1 MNIRHTAATFIIAF
15 LSFSGFVN
23 GQPGHSISVTVDGA
37 PQATVRLAYH
47 VGAQQYVRDSLVTDS
62 GGRCNF
68 TGADRLPP
76 GVYMIVLPGNTFFE
90 FLVGDD
96 QHFDIR
102 CDVKN
107 PGTTLSFKGS
117 DENQRFLEYQKKWKV
132 MQEEAVNL
140 SASLRAITSDTMVD
154 ISPSRPIVVNAGV
167 PTLRDSSISGKETAL
182 RKEKLAAQ
190 EKRMKEYLHQTAE
203 SNKGTLL
210 GAIARSIIPPEPYV
224 PILPPGTTNR
234 DSVSRLLSY
243 IHYKDHFFDNV
254 DLSQPGLIR
263 SPILGGRLEQF
274 FRQVVIQMP
283 DSIIREA
290 DRLLAKS
297 AVNDDVFQYVAVWI
311 MNRYASS
318 EIMGHDA
325 VVVHMADKVY
335 LSGKAPWATKEYLAE
350 LEKRINRLRSNLI
363 GKRAPELLMN
373 SFAGHYV
380 SLYDIEA
387 DYTIVYFWEPDCGH
401 CKVAT
406 PLLRDYYNTN
416 RNKGIEVF
424 AVCTHH
430 EREKWEQYIVD
441 NGLGW
446 INGWDPE
453 RMSRFDYLYNVDST
467 PLIYILD
474 REKKIIAKRLAA
486 EDVPAFIEAYRN
498 YAGN

>member
-1 MNIRHTAATFIIAF
+1 MNIRHTAAYLIISF
-15 LSFSGFVN
+15 LSLSGFMN

-37 PQATVRLAYH
+37 SEATVRLAYH
-47 VGAQQYVRDSLVTDS
+47 VGSQQYVRDSLVADS
-62 GGRCNF
+62 NGRCNF

-90 FLVGDD
+90 LLVGDD
-96 QHFDIR
+96 QHFDIS
-102 CDVKN
+102 CDAKD
-107 PGTTLSFKGS
+107 PGGTLSFRGS
-117 DENQRFLEYQKKWKV
+117 EENQRFLDYQKKWKV
-132 MQEEAVNL
+132 LQEEAVNL
-140 SASLRAITSDTMVD
+140 SA
-154 ISPSRPIVVNAGV
+154 G
-167 PTLRDSSISGKETAL
+167 LRDSSLSKGEADL

-190 EKRMKEYLHQTAE
+190 EKKMKQYLHQTAE

-210 GAIARSIIPPEPYV
+210 GAIAKSIIPPEPFV
-224 PILPPGTTNR
+224 PTVPPGTSNR

-283 DSIIREA
+283 DSIIRET

-297 AVNDDVFQYVAVWI
+297 AVNEDVFQYVAVWI

-325 VVVHMADKVY
+325 VVVHLADEVY
-335 LSGKAPWATKEYLAE
+335 LAGKAPWATKEYLSE
-350 LEKRINRLRSNLI
+350 LEKRVNRLRSNLI
-363 GKRAPELLMN
+363 GQKAPELLMN

-380 SLYDIEA
+380 SLYDVEA

-406 PLLRDYYNTN
+406 PLLRDYYNGN
-416 RNKGIEVF
+416 RDKGIEIF

-430 EREKWEQYIVD
+430 DREKWEKYIVD
-441 NGLGW
+441 NGLSW

-453 RMSRFDYLYNVDST
+453 RLSRFDHFYNVDST

-486 EDVPAFIEAYRN
+486 EDVSSFIDAYRK
-498 YAGN
+498 YRGQ

>member
-1 MNIRHTAATFIIAF
+1 MNIRHTAAYLIISF
-15 LSFSGFVN
+15 LSLSGFMN

-37 PQATVRLAYH
+37 SKATVRLAYH
-47 VGAQQYVRDSLVTDS
+47 VGSQQYVRDSLVADS
-62 GGRCNF
+62 NGRCNF

-96 QHFDIR
+96 QYFDIS
-102 CDVKN
+102 CDAKD
-107 PGTTLSFKGS
+107 PGGTLSFRGS
-117 DENQRFLEYQKKWKV
+117 EENQRFLDYQKKWKV
-132 MQEEAVNL
+132 LQEEAVNL
-140 SASLRAITSDTMVD
+140 SA
-154 ISPSRPIVVNAGV
+154 G
-167 PTLRDSSISGKETAL
+167 LRDSSLSKGEADL

-190 EKRMKEYLHQTAE
+190 EKKMKQYLHQVAE

-210 GAIARSIIPPEPYV
+210 GAIAKSIIPPEPFV
-224 PILPPGTTNR
+224 PILPPGTSNR
-234 DSVSRLLSY
+234 DSVSRLLTY

-290 DRLLAKS
+290 DRLLGKS
-297 AVNDDVFQYVAVWI
+297 AGNDDVFQYVAVWI

-325 VVVHMADKVY
+325 VVVHLADKVY
-335 LSGKAPWATKEYLAE
+335 LAGKAPWATKEYLAE
-350 LEKRINRLRSNLI
+350 LEKRVNRLRSNLI
-363 GKRAPELLMN
+363 GQKAPELLMN

-380 SLYDIEA
+380 SLYDVEA

-406 PLLRDYYNTN
+406 PILRDYYKAN
-416 RNKGIEVF
+416 RDKGIEVF

-430 EREKWEQYIVD
+430 DREKWEKYIVD
-441 NGLGW
+441 NGLSW

-453 RMSRFDYLYNVDST
+453 RLSRFDHFYNVDST

-486 EDVPAFIEAYRN
+486 EDVSSFIDAYKKFSSR
-498 YAGN
+498 

>member
-1 MNIRHTAATFIIAF
+1 MNIRHLAATYIIAF
-15 LSFSGFVN
+15 ISLAGVLN

-37 PQATVRLAYH
+37 PHSGIRLAYH
-47 VGAQQYVRDSLVTDS
+47 VGAQQYVRDSLVADN

-68 TGADRLPP
+68 TGPDRLPP
-76 GVYMIVLPGNTFFE
+76 GVYMIVLPQNTFFE
-90 FLVGDD
+90 FLVGED

-107 PGTTLSFKGS
+107 PGATLSFKGS
-117 DENQRFLEYQKKWKV
+117 DENQRFLEYQRKWKV
-132 MQEEAVNL
+132 LQEEAVSL
-140 SASLRAITSDTMVD
+140 SS
-154 ISPSRPIVVNAGV
+154 G
-167 PTLRDSSISGKETAL
+167 LRDSSLSVKEAAL

-203 SNKGTLL
+203 TNRGTLL

-224 PILPPGTTNR
+224 PVLPPGTANR

-254 DLSQPGLIR
+254 DLTQPGLIR

-283 DSIIREA
+283 DSIIMEA
-290 DRLLAKS
+290 DRLLGKS
-297 AVNDDVFQYVAVWI
+297 AVNDDVYQYVTVWI

-325 VVVHMADKVY
+325 VVVHLADKVY
-335 LSGKAPWATKEYLAE
+335 LAGKAPWATKEYLAE
-350 LEKRINRLRSNLI
+350 LEKRVGRLRPNLI
-363 GKRAPELLMN
+363 GQKAPELLMN

-380 SLYDIEA
+380 SLYDVEA

-406 PLLRDYYNTN
+406 PLLRDYYKAN

-424 AVCTHH
+424 AVCTQHD
-430 EREKWEQYIVD
+430 REKWEKYIVD
-441 NGLGW
+441 HGLSW

-453 RMSRFDYLYNVDST
+453 RMSQIGRASC
-467 PLIYILD
+467 
-474 REKKIIAKRLAA
+474 RER
-486 EDVPAFIEAYRN
+486 V
-498 YAGN
+498 

>member
-1 MNIRHTAATFIIAF
+1 MAGKLYRRNRSTYRQMNFRHAAVVYIIAF
-15 LSFSGFVN
+15 FSLSGLLN
-23 GQPGHSISVTVDGA
+23 GQPGHSISVRVDGA
-37 PQATVRLAYH
+37 PQSTVRLAYH
-47 VGAQQYVRDSLVTDS
+47 VGNQQYVRDSLVTDS
-62 GGRCNF
+62 GGSCTFR
-68 TGADRLPP
+68 GAERLPS

-90 FLVGDD
+90 FLLGDD
-96 QHFDIR
+96 QHIDIS
-102 CDVKN
+102 CDAKN
-107 PGTTLSFKGS
+107 PGGTLLFRGS

-132 MQEEAVNL
+132 LQEEAVSL
-140 SASLRAITSDTMVD
+140 SA
-154 ISPSRPIVVNAGV
+154 G
-167 PTLRDSSISGKETAL
+167 LRDSSLSKEETAL
-182 RKEKLAAQ
+182 RKDKLAAQ
-190 EKRMKEYLHQTAE
+190 EKKMKQYLLQTAE
-203 SNKGTLL
+203 TNSGTLL

-224 PILPPGTTNR
+224 PIVPAGTYNR

-290 DRLLAKS
+290 DRLLRKS

-325 VVVHMADKVY
+325 VVVHLADKVY
-335 LSGKAPWATKEYLAE
+335 LAGKAPWATKEYLAE
-350 LEKRINRLRSNLI
+350 LEKRVSRLRSSLI
-363 GKRAPELLMN
+363 GQKAPELLMN

-380 SLYDIEA
+380 SLYDVEA
-387 DYTIVYFWEPDCGH
+387 EYTIVYFWEPDCGH

-406 PLLRDYYNTN
+406 PLLRDYYNDN
-416 RNKGIEVF
+416 RDKGIEVF

-430 EREKWEQYIVD
+430 EREKWEKYIVD
-441 NGLGW
+441 NGLNW

-453 RMSRFDYLYNVDST
+453 RLSRFDHFYNVDST

-474 REKKIIAKRLAA
+474 RQKKIIAKRLAA
-486 EDVPAFIEAYRN
+486 EDVSSFIEAYRK
-498 YAGN
+498 YAGK

>member
-1 MNIRHTAATFIIAF
+1 
-15 LSFSGFVN
+15 
-23 GQPGHSISVTVDGA
+23 
-37 PQATVRLAYH
+37 
-47 VGAQQYVRDSLVTDS
+47 
-62 GGRCNF
+62 
-68 TGADRLPP
+68 
-76 GVYMIVLPGNTFFE
+76 MIVLPGNTFFE
-90 FLVGDD
+90 FLVGED
-96 QHFDIR
+96 QHFDIS

-107 PGTTLSFKGS
+107 PGATLSFRGS

-132 MQEEAVNL
+132 LQEEAVNL
-140 SASLRAITSDTMVD
+140 SA
-154 ISPSRPIVVNAGV
+154 G
-167 PTLRDSSISGKETAL
+167 LRDSSLPGKEAAI

-283 DSIIREA
+283 DSIISEA
-290 DRLLAKS
+290 DRLLTKS
-297 AVNDDVFQYVAVWI
+297 AVNADVFQYVAVWI

-325 VVVHMADKVY
+325 VVVYMADKVY
-335 LSGKAPWATKEYLAE
+335 LAGKAPWATKEYLAE
-350 LEKRINRLRSNLI
+350 LEKRVSRLRSNLI
-363 GKRAPELLMN
+363 GQKAPELLMN

-380 SLYDIEA
+380 SLYDIDAE
-387 DYTIVYFWEPDCGH
+387 YTILYFWEPDCGH

-406 PLLRDYYNTN
+406 PLMRDYYKAN
-416 RNKGIEVF
+416 RDNGIEIF
-424 AVCTHH
+424 AVCTSHD
-430 EREKWEQYIVD
+430 REKWEKYIVD
-441 NGLGW
+441 NGLSW

-486 EDVPAFIEAYRN
+486 EDVSSFIEAYRR
-498 YAGN
+498 YGGR

>member
-1 MNIRHTAATFIIAF
+1 MNIRHLAATYIIAF
-15 LSFSGFVN
+15 ISFAGVLN

-37 PQATVRLAYH
+37 PHSSLRLAYH

-96 QHFDIR
+96 QHFDIG

-107 PGTTLSFKGS
+107 PGATLSFRGS

-132 MQEEAVNL
+132 LQEEAVNL
-140 SASLRAITSDTMVD
+140 SA
-154 ISPSRPIVVNAGV
+154 G
-167 PTLRDSSISGKETAL
+167 LRDSSLPGKEAAI

-210 GAIARSIIPPEPYV
+210 GAIARSIIPPEPFV

-234 DSVSRLLSY
+234 DSVGRLLSY
-243 IHYKDHFFDNV
+243 IHYKDHFFDNI

-297 AVNDDVFQYVAVWI
+297 SVNDDVFQYVAVWI

-325 VVVHMADKVY
+325 VVVYMADKVY
-335 LSGKAPWATKEYLAE
+335 LAGKAPWATKEYLAE
-350 LEKRINRLRSNLI
+350 LEKRVGRLRSNLI
-363 GKRAPELLMN
+363 GQKAPELLMN

-380 SLYDIEA
+380 SLYDVDAE
-387 DYTIVYFWEPDCGH
+387 YTIVYFWEPDCGH

-406 PLLRDYYNTN
+406 PLMRDYYKAN
-416 RNKGIEVF
+416 RDKGIEIF
-424 AVCTHH
+424 AVCTSHD
-430 EREKWEQYIVD
+430 REKWEKYIVD
-441 NGLGW
+441 NGLSW

-486 EDVPAFIEAYRN
+486 EDVSSFIEAYRN
-498 YAGN
+498 YAVR

>member
-1 MNIRHTAATFIIAF
+1 MNIRFSAVTLFVVFIT
-15 LSFSGFVN
+15 SSGFLN
-23 GQPGHSISVTVDGA
+23 GQPGHSITVTVDGTTE
-37 PQATVRLAYH
+37 ATIRLAYH
-47 VGAQQYVRDSLVTDS
+47 VGNQQYVRDSLVADND
-62 GGRCNF
+62 GRCNF

-90 FLVGDD
+90 FLVGED
-96 QHFDIR
+96 QHFDIS
-102 CDVKN
+102 CDAKN
-107 PGTTLSFKGS
+107 PGETLLFRGS
-117 DENQRFLEYQKKWKV
+117 EENQRFLDYQKKWKIL
-132 MQEEAVNL
+132 QEEAVNI
-140 SASLRAITSDTMVD
+140 SA
-154 ISPSRPIVVNAGV
+154 G
-167 PTLRDSSISGKETAL
+167 LRDSSLSQGEAAL
-182 RKEKLAAQ
+182 RREKLAAQ
-190 EKRMKEYLHQTAE
+190 EKKMKQYLHQTYE
-203 SNKGTLL
+203 TNRGTLL
-210 GAIARSIIPPEPYV
+210 GAIAKSIIPPEPYV
-224 PILPPGTTNR
+224 PVVPPGTANR

-254 DLSQPGLIR
+254 DFSQPGLIR

-290 DRLLAKS
+290 DRLLEKS
-297 AVNDDVFQYVAVWI
+297 AVNDDVFQYVAVWL
-311 MNRYASS
+311 MNRYAAS

-325 VVVHMADKVY
+325 VVVHLADKVY
-335 LSGKAPWATKEYLAE
+335 LAGKAPWATKEYLAE
-350 LEKRINRLRSNLI
+350 LEKRVSRLRSNLI
-363 GKRAPELLMN
+363 GKKAPELLMN

-380 SLYDIEA
+380 SLYDVEA

-406 PLLRDYYNTN
+406 PLLRDYYNGN

-430 EREKWEQYIVD
+430 DREKWEKYIVD
-441 NGLGW
+441 NGLNW

-453 RMSRFDYLYNVDST
+453 RLSRFDYLYNVDST

-486 EDVPAFIEAYRN
+486 EDVSSFIDAYRK
-498 YAGN
+498 YGGQ